1 MKLSKIKTYL
11 DSHTLEIVCFLMY
24 IFVVVFTS
32 MRHEFWYDELQA
44 YQISKDSIFNILFQ
58 VPHWEGHPPLWHL
71 ILKFFMSLGF
81 GLESTLRIPNL
92 VFIISAIFLLMFK
105 SPFPK
110 VVRLLL
116 PFTFF
121 LVYQYAV
128 ICRPY
133 SLFILEMFLLAY
145 LYKTKNNHPIRYAS
159 ILALTCLT
167 HGYGLFITTVISIV
181 WGLEIKANEKWLPFL
196 KTFVKDKRF
205 HCMVFLFVVCL
216 LVLLEIRMPTDAR
229 LFETFGSADFLHRA
243 FYCLILLPSDATIF
257 NILNYNT
264 MQTISNSFFNNIYI
278 VIAAFWGVFI
288 NIILY
293 FIFRK
298 TSVSKLFN
306 IMYFGFLLFLLGTFL
321 LPHHIGLLFIIVIFC
336 FWCAYDDSPNLLV
349 IKKWQKYVIALI
361 FAVQFYWGIYDINC
375 DIYKDY
381 NEAKSIA
388 KYIQLNHLNQYK
400 ISTEFSIDDIYV
412 NGDIVTMNYS
422 KIPSQ
427 DMPKYHIEYY
437 IGTHHL
443 LLEMMINSYINYN
456 IFYNYNILH
465 PEKQYIINPTPT
477 YNEMKK
483 SVEEWRNQGEPD
495 IYITPKIILYT
506 GVTVK
511 KIDELNSLENVFPP
525 EVIWGDKAKQSN
537 YVLVKDFYQYMCFKD
552 KERLT
557 PYTLCM
563 KKDLYEKI
571 KDRLK
576 NK

>member
-1 MKLSKIKTYL
+1 MNLSKIKTYL

-71 ILKFFMSLGF
+71 ILKFFTSLGF

-196 KTFVKDKRF
+196 KSFVKDKRF

-216 LVLLEIRMPTDAR
+216 LVLLEIKPSLD
-229 LFETFGSADFLHRA
+229 TFVPNPFASLKFFHRA
-243 FYCLILLPSDATIF
+243 LYYLILLPSDITIF
-257 NILNYNT
+257 NIFNY
-264 MQTISNSFFNNIYI
+264 SFPVFNFADIMI
-278 VIAAFWGVFI
+278 VIGV
-288 NIILY
+288 
-293 FIFRK
+293 
-298 TSVSKLFN
+298 
-306 IMYFGFLLFLLGTFL
+306 LLFVIDTFR
-321 LPHHIGLLFIIVIFC
+321 C
-336 FWCAYDDSPNLLV
+336 
-349 IKKWQKYVIALI
+349 
-361 FAVQFYWGIYDINC
+361 
-375 DIYKDY
+375 
-381 NEAKSIA
+381 ER
-388 KYIQLNHLNQYK
+388 
-400 ISTEFSIDDIYV
+400 
-412 NGDIVTMNYS
+412 S
-422 KIPSQ
+422 K
-427 DMPKYHIEYY
+427 
-437 IGTHHL
+437 
-443 LLEMMINSYINYN
+443 
-456 IFYNYNILH
+456 
-465 PEKQYIINPTPT
+465 
-477 YNEMKK
+477 
-483 SVEEWRNQGEPD
+483 
-495 IYITPKIILYT
+495 
-506 GVTVK
+506 
-511 KIDELNSLENVFPP
+511 
-525 EVIWGDKAKQSN
+525 
-537 YVLVKDFYQYMCFKD
+537 
-552 KERLT
+552 
-557 PYTLCM
+557 
-563 KKDLYEKI
+563 
-571 KDRLK
+571 
-576 NK
+576 